1 MFNQIIP
8 SFEKEGEEKWD
19 DNFNC
24 FLNKICI
31 CGMCGI
37 YDTKQQYF
45 KCHHWQ
51 CSSHNTEYPDWCFV
65 CGSKNKQHCSVQK
78 ITYF

>member
-1 MFNQIIP
+1 
-8 SFEKEGEEKWD
+8 
-19 DNFNC
+19 
-24 FLNKICI
+24 
-31 CGMCGI
+31 MCGI